1 MYFNSIQY
9 AFFLAAVFL
18 LNYISAACIKKTIIS
33 QIFLLAA
40 SLFFYAC
47 WKPAY
52 LALIFLSVIITYSC
66 AIFIERFS
74 QTSKFPKMKSII
86 LIFSL
91 FSNLGILFVFKY
103 FNFFAATI
111 HSSIKFNLLLP
122 VGISFYTFQ
131 ALGYTIDVYRKKI
144 PAEHNFVTY
153 ALFVTFFPQLVAGPI
168 ERAQNLLPQFKKVEK
183 PSAEEI
189 KAGLKLIAWGLFEK
203 IVIADRLALYVNNVY
218 SQLQPATGCAVLLST
233 IFFCFQVLCDFS
245 GYSNIAIGSARILG
259 FKLSRNFRSPFFSK
273 SMGELWNR
281 WHISLSSWFKDYVYI
296 PLGGSRCFVL
306 RHCLNL
312 IIVMTL
318 SGLWHGAGWHF
329 VLWGF
334 MHGLVLCAEVLFHKA
349 KSAAKKIPATQM
361 NSSNT
366 GIRIL
371 KIFATFTVFTLLA
384 VSFRANSVP
393 DFLYALK
400 KITMIPSE
408 ISLAL
413 KTMFR
418 HAPRYPLTAAINY
431 LLFLHESIDISAIV
445 TSLVFIAILMTV
457 SFITR
462 KTDGCTLI
470 TRFPLPVRWLCYY
483 ALIFA
488 LIFYSVTEKTQFVYF
503 QF

>member
-9 AFFLAAVFL
+9 AFFLPAVFI
-18 LNYISAACIKKTIIS
+18 LNYIAAIYIRKPFIT
-33 QIFLLAA
+33 QIFLLAC

-52 LALIFLSVIITYSC
+52 LALIFLSVIITYLN
-66 AIFIERFS
+66 AIFMERF
-74 QTSKFPKMKSII
+74 PKIKKA
-86 LIFSL
+86 LLAFSL
-91 FSNLGILFVFKY
+91 ISNLGILFAFKY
-103 FNFFAATI
+103 FNFFTAAI
-111 HSSIKFNLLLP
+111 NSSVKFNVLLP

-131 ALGYTIDVYRKKI
+131 ALGYTIDVYRKKLQ
-144 PAEHNFVTY
+144 PERNFAAY

-168 ERAQNLLPQFKKVEK
+168 ERAQNLLPQFKTVL
-183 PSAEEI
+183 PPTTEEI
-189 KAGLKLIAWGLFEK
+189 KAGLKLIVWGLFEK

-233 IFFCFQVLCDFS
+233 FFFCFQVLCDFS

-273 SMGELWNR
+273 SMSELWNR
-281 WHISLSSWFKDYVYI
+281 WHITLSSWFKDYVYI
-296 PLGGSRCFVL
+296 PLGGSRCGLL

-312 IIVMTL
+312 IIIMTL

-334 MHGLVLCAEVLFHKA
+334 MHGLVLSAEALFR
-349 KSAAKKIPATQM
+349 AAKKMPSAQAGTC
-361 NSSNT
+361 NT
-366 GIRIL
+366 GIKIF

-384 VSFRANSVP
+384 ISFRADSVP

-400 KITMIPSE
+400 KLTMIPSE
-408 ISLAL
+408 ISLAA
-413 KTMFR
+413 KTLLR
-418 HAPRYPLTAAINY
+418 HPHHYPLTATINY
-431 LLFLHESIDISAIV
+431 LLFLHESIDISGIV
-445 TSLVFIAILMTV
+445 TSLVLIAILMTV

-462 KTDGCTLI
+462 KTDGTTLI
-470 TRFPLPVRWLCYY
+470 TRCPLTIRWLCYY
-483 ALIFA
+483 ALIYA